1 MDANKVVLVTD
12 ANRGPGFEV
21 GRELAVMWHRVLL
34 DCRDL
39 RIRELIDW

>member
-1 MDANKVVLVTD
+1 MDATKMVLVTD
-12 ANRGPGFEV
+12 ANRGPGLEA
-21 GRELAVMWHRVLL
+21 GRELAVMWCRILL